1 MAIKR
6 KDTPLAPTVFDSIKK
21 QEPKK
26 TWQQMTQ
33 GEKGAKKKELVEKGG
48 IGLFNKYKDSI
59 GKQAMGKIQVEF
71 EKGAKAKGMTNE
83 QYSKYLEKQKRKPDA
98 NQSDG
103 GFKEKRYNP
112 VCGKGGC
119 K

>member
-6 KDTPLAPTVFDSIKK
+6 RDTPLAPTVFDSIKK

-26 TWQQMTQ
+26 TWQQMSQ
-33 GEKGAKKKELVEKGG
+33 AEKGAKKKELVEKGG
-48 IGLFNKYKDSI
+48 IQNFNKYKDSI
-59 GKQAMGKIQVEF
+59 GKQAMDRIQGEF

-83 QYSKYLEKQKRKPDA
+83 QYSKYLDRQKRKPDVNTA
-98 NQSDG
+98 DG
-103 GFKEKRYNP
+103 GFKEKSYRA

>member
-6 KDTPLAPTVFDSIKK
+6 KDTPLAPTVFDTIKK

-33 GEKGAKKKELVEKGG
+33 AEKTAKKIELVKKGG
-48 IGLFNKYKDSI
+48 IGLFNKYKDSV
-59 GKQAMGKIQVEF
+59 GNQAMNKIQGEF
-71 EKGAKAKGMTNE
+71 NKGAQSMGMTPSE
-83 QYSKYLEKQKRKPDA
+83 YSKYLDKQKKKPDT
-98 NQSDG
+98 NTSSSD
-103 GFKEKRYNP
+103 FKEKRYNV

-119 K
+119 N

>member
-6 KDTPLAPTVFDSIKK
+6 RDTPLAPTVFDSVKK

-26 TWQQMTQ
+26 TWQQMSQ
-33 GEKGAKKKELVEKGG
+33 AEKSSKKKELVEKGG
-48 IGLFNKYKDSI
+48 ISLFNKYKDSV
-59 GKQAMGKIQVEF
+59 GKQAMGRIQESF
-71 EKGAKAKGMTNE
+71 NKSASSMGMTPAE
-83 QYSKYLEKQKRKPDA
+83 YSKYLDKQKRKPDVNTA
-98 NQSDG
+98 DG
-103 GFKEKRYNP
+103 GFKEKSYRA